1 MSTPEFNPEWI
12 LESPKAPLRVAIHAF
27 CPECGTS
34 QGITSPKKRTA
45 KVLVAKWQA
54 MGLVVHTLTGK
65 QRPKRYWHVEGCPRE
80 KPAGKAV
87 AS

>member
-12 LESPKAPLRVAIHAF
+12 LDSPTAWPREAIHGF
-27 CPECGTS
+27 CPECGAS
-34 QGITSPKKRTA
+34 LGIAQPKKRTA
-45 KVLVAKWQA
+45 KILVEKWQA